1 MKRTHPMTTFEA
13 AEILGVSVERVR
25 QLIQEGQLPAVRLG
39 KRTYQIWDKDV
50 QILKKSRRSY

>member
-1 MKRTHPMTTFEA
+1 MTTFEA

-50 QILKKSRRSY
+50 QTLKKSRRSY